1 MFITN
6 KTKINK
12 MSNLV
17 ESRTLITLD
26 YIKLY
31 GPLPSNYNMEEI
43 KPFINVSERLWIEP
57 IIGMPLYEELL
68 DEVEKDEVTPE
79 NATLLLNIYP
89 LLSFAIVYES
99 LPFVSYH
106 ITQIGITKGAS
117 ENSTSVSINDVNYIS
132 TQLRNQCETMKKL
145 LKKFLDENAE
155 HYPLYYADNNE
166 ECDCSNDCEDYQW
179 IYDYYNGGTYD
190 KYAWQRAVSEMRMR
204 KFGPRPY
211 NQLYTTRRYKMN
223 LQ

>member
-1 MFITN
+1 MADI
-6 KTKINK
+6 
-12 MSNLV
+12 V
-17 ESRTLITLD
+17 EVQTLITED
-26 YIKLY
+26 YFKAYSPI
-31 GPLPSNYNMEEI
+31 PDNYNIKEI
-43 KPFINVSERLWIEP
+43 KPYFHVAEKLWIEP

-89 LLSFAIVYES
+89 LLAFAITYES
-99 LPFVSYH
+99 LPFVGYH
-106 ITQIGITKGAS
+106 LSQVGITKGKS
-117 ENSTSVSINDVNYIS
+117 EISEPVSINDVNYIS

-155 HYPLYYADNNE
+155 HYPLYYADNNA
-166 ECDCSNDCEDYQW
+166 ECNCDDECGWDW
-179 IYDYYNGGTYD
+179 IYNYYTDGTYD
-190 KYAWQRAVSEMRMR
+190 KYQWQRSVAEHRMR
-204 KFGPRPY
+204 KFKPNSY

>member
-1 MFITN
+1 MADI
-6 KTKINK
+6 
-12 MSNLV
+12 V
-17 ESRTLITLD
+17 EVQTLITEEYFKTYSPIPD
-26 YIKLY
+26 
-31 GPLPSNYNMEEI
+31 NYNIKEI
-43 KPFINVSERLWIEP
+43 KPYFHVAEKLWIEP

-89 LLSFAIVYES
+89 LLAFAITYES
-99 LPFVSYH
+99 LPFVGYH
-106 ITQIGITKGAS
+106 LSQVGITKGKS
-117 ENSTSVSINDVNYIS
+117 EISEPVSINDVNYIS

-155 HYPLYYADNNE
+155 HYPLYYADNNA
-166 ECDCSNDCEDYQW
+166 ECNCDDECGWDW
-179 IYDYYNGGTYD
+179 IYHYYTDGTYD
-190 KYAWQRAVSEMRMR
+190 KYAWQRSVAEHRMR
-204 KFGPRPY
+204 KFKPNSY

>member
-1 MFITN
+1 
-6 KTKINK
+6 

-155 HYPLYYADNNE
+155 HYPLYYADNNA

-190 KYAWQRAVSEMRMR
+190 KYAWQRSVAEHRMR
-204 KFGPRPY
+204 KFKPNSY

>member
-1 MFITN
+1 MADI
-6 KTKINK
+6 
-12 MSNLV
+12 V
-17 ESRTLITLD
+17 EVQTLITED
-26 YIKLY
+26 YFKAYSPI
-31 GPLPSNYNMEEI
+31 SDNYNIKDI
-43 KPFINVSERLWIEP
+43 KPYFHVAEKLWIEP

-89 LLSFAIVYES
+89 LLAFAITYES
-99 LPFVSYH
+99 LPFVGYH
-106 ITQIGITKGAS
+106 LSQVGITKGKS
-117 ENSTSVSINDVNYIS
+117 EISEPVSINDVNYIS

-155 HYPLYYADNNE
+155 HYPLYYADNTVDCN
-166 ECDCSNDCEDYQW
+166 CDNDCEWDW
-179 IYDYYNGGTYD
+179 IYHYYTDGTYD
-190 KYAWQRAVSEMRMR
+190 KYQWQRSVAEHRMR
-204 KFGPRPY
+204 KFKPNSY

>member
-1 MFITN
+1 MAEI
-6 KTKINK
+6 
-12 MSNLV
+12 V
-17 ESRTLITLD
+17 EQRTLITEE
-26 YIKLY
+26 YFKTY
-31 GPLPSNYNMEEI
+31 GPIPDNYNINEL
-43 KPFINVSERLWIEP
+43 KPYFHVAEKLWIEP
-57 IIGMPLYEELL
+57 IVGTPLYEELL
-68 DEVEKDEVTPE
+68 DEVEEDRVKPE

-106 ITQIGITKGAS
+106 LSQVGITKGKS
-117 ENSTSVSINDVNYIS
+117 ENSDSVSINDVNYIS

-155 HYPLYYADNNE
+155 HYPLYYADNNA
-166 ECDCSNDCEDYQW
+166 ECNCDDECGWDW
-179 IYDYYNGGTYD
+179 IYHYYTDGTYD
-190 KYAWQRAVSEMRMR
+190 KYQWQRSVAEHRMR
-204 KFGPRPY
+204 KFKPNSY